1 MLNVS
6 LMINDHLPISSERK
20 KLFSQLVRLI
30 PVLIAT
36 WALDISANVTGN
48 EFLTTQRSFA
58 AWIGDLITGSSSSVV
73 AENGRILG
81 FAPKKRDRE
90 VGDDPLRDFAD
101 NLLKLERIAR
111 EDLDE
116 SMDAKQ
122 LWNCCYCC
130 WYLCSNEKGRS
141 FGVIFNIHIFL
152 QQEAFQQAKLP
163 RRILN

>member
-1 MLNVS
+1 LRYMLAPKRFLLWETS
-6 LMINDHLPISSERK
+6 HSSKRFCRFSFMINDHLPISSDRK

-36 WALDISANVTGN
+36 WALDISANVTGS

-58 AWIGDLITGSSSSVV
+58 AWIGDLITGSSSVV
-73 AENGRILG
+73 TENGRILG

-122 LWNCCYCC
+122 LWNCRYC
-130 WYLCSNEKGRS
+130 WYILC
-141 FGVIFNIHIFL
+141 F
-152 QQEAFQQAKLP
+152 
-163 RRILN
+163 